1 MTNQAS
7 EDEPYDTEAWKD
19 GFQSGYDQVINEM
32 LYWLAETKRKTIPSK
47 WVTSRQTDMHSK
59 QHEKLTALIRT
70 EKLKLLAAVR
80 ERVVGEDL
88 PLPEE
93 IMAQTGTRL
102 YNKIKSEERET
113 LDKLEAE
120 L

>member
-7 EDEPYDTEAWKD
+7 EDDELKDRLTKLISQDGWVDTQEVD
-19 GFQSGYDQVINEM
+19 VEGQVAAI
-32 LYWLAETKRKTIPSK
+32 
-47 WVTSRQTDMHSK
+47 Q
-59 QHEKLTALIRT
+59 ALIRT
-70 EKLKLLAAVR
+70 EKLKLLAEVR

-113 LDKLEAE
+113 LAKLEAE

>member
-1 MTNQAS
+1 MSNIDTNKAS
-7 EDEPYDTEAWKD
+7 EELEANVLEIVESHFRPTD
-19 GFQSGYDQVINEM
+19 SSLMPLN
-32 LYWLAETKRKTIPSK
+32 ATKRIM
-47 WVTSRQTDMHSK
+47 Q
-59 QHEKLTALIRT
+59 LIRT
-70 EKLKLLAAVR
+70 EKLKLLAEVR

-102 YNKIKSEERET
+102 YNKIKSEEREELT
-113 LDKLEAE
+113 KLEAE

>member
-7 EDEPYDTEAWKD
+7 EDE
-19 GFQSGYDQVINEM
+19 
-32 LYWLAETKRKTIPSK
+32 LTKQIKSITQAMF
-47 WVTSRQTDMHSK
+47 VTLREWQAGVPIDWHSAK
-59 QHEKLTALIRT
+59 VKGRADLLALIRT
-70 EKLKLLAAVR
+70 EKLKLLAEVR

-113 LDKLEAE
+113 LTKMEAE